1 VTDPPAQDIDELIVQ
16 SSKRLTA
23 TIRETAPEALR
34 AHRAQRTRFERR
46 LAKTWKQALD
56 LYEVIFLAAW
66 EAGEALNDCY
76 RPKGAAENDLV
87 FETLVRL
94 HARACLTASEIRALL
109 ASGHSLGADARW
121 RTLHELAVVA
131 GLIKRYGAE
140 VAERYQLHAYVDTL
154 RNAEAYQAVCSKL
167 QQYAGSG
174 YDPIPDDELS
184 QLRGTVAEL
193 VARFGRAYKSDW
205 GWAAHLFGDRPP
217 TFSQLEQL
225 AELEHL
231 RPLYR
236 LGNLGVHAMAK
247 GIERSA
253 MRRGPHQILV
263 AGPSNA
269 GLADAGAGAVISLY
283 QVTTV
288 LLMYGWE
295 KLSDPMLLIK
305 CSAIG
310 ELVGEATTLFPQ
322 IEQRLQADDDK
333 LWREIEQAR

>member
-1 VTDPPAQDIDELIVQ
+1 MDELIVQ
-16 SSKRLTA
+16 SSKRLA
-23 TIRETAPEALR
+23 ETIRETAPQALR
-34 AHRAQRTRFERR
+34 THRAVRTSFEKR
-46 LAKTWKQALD
+46 LVKIWKEAVD

-66 EAGEALNDCY
+66 EAGSALNDRY
-76 RPKGAAENDLV
+76 GPKASAENDLV

-131 GLIKRYGAE
+131 DVIKRYGAE

-154 RNAEAYQAVCSKL
+154 RNAEAYQAVWSKL
-167 QQYAGSG
+167 ERYAGSG

-184 QLRGTVAEL
+184 QLRGTVADL

-205 GWAAHLFGDRPP
+205 GWAAHLLGGRPP

-231 RPLYR
+231 RPFYR

-253 MRRGPHQILV
+253 MRRGPYQILV

-269 GLADAGAGAVISLY
+269 GLADAGAGGVISLY
-283 QVTTV
+283 QITTA

-295 KLSDPMLLIK
+295 KLGDPMLLIN
-305 CSAIG
+305 CSAMG
-310 ELVGEATTLFPQ
+310 ELVGEATALFPQ
-322 IEQRLQADDDK
+322 IEQRLQADEEK